1 MDVWVAAG
9 TVFLDVLI
17 WRFAISTTGPE
28 CSSVAKHS
36 QAAAL
41 YRLKGHD
48 GSVHR
53 WELPDAPHSLVF
65 HSELAHP
72 TCCYI

>member
-17 WRFAISTTGPE
+17 WRFAIATAEAES
-28 CSSVAKHS
+28 SSVTEHS
-36 QAAAL
+36 QPAAL

-48 GSVHR
+48 GSIHR
-53 WELPDAPHSLVF
+53 WGLHDASIPLPVSHNVLV
-65 HSELAHP
+65 
-72 TCCYI
+72 